1 LKDRLNISEILENT
15 TLRSSYRVCR
25 VGLAEEDIKD
35 LENEKQKFVLTAIAR
50 TDVYDAL
57 GRPVYK
63 PFFVNLFVPVSPEE
77 LRGGPSSFIPS
88 PRTVEDAEV
97 EAVHIEKVEY
107 EEPNVCK
114 LEDGTIASFKTA
126 IMSIK
131 RSLKYYDPLG
141 MPLYSVGWSLVPFF
155 ESPKTLWRKEE

>member
-1 LKDRLNISEILENT
+1 MNAKLTPLEFETIDEHWNVFLLSDGTKLK
-15 TLRSSYRVCR
+15 
-25 VGLAEEDIKD
+25 K
-35 LENEKQKFVLTAIAR
+35 KHVLLSIAR
-50 TDVYDAL
+50 TDAFDAL
-57 GRPVYK
+57 GRPLYQ
-63 PFFVNLFVPVSPEE
+63 PFLFTLLVPLAPEE

-97 EAVHIEKVEY
+97 EVVRIEKVEY

>member
-1 LKDRLNISEILENT
+1 MPETLIPLSFETVDEHWNVYLLSDETRL
-15 TLRSSYRVCR
+15 
-25 VGLAEEDIKD
+25 
-35 LENEKQKFVLTAIAR
+35 KQKFVLTAIAR

-97 EAVHIEKVEY
+97 EAVHIEK
-107 EEPNVCK
+107 
-114 LEDGTIASFKTA
+114 G
-126 IMSIK
+126 
-131 RSLKYYDPLG
+131 
-141 MPLYSVGWSLVPFF
+141 
-155 ESPKTLWRKEE
+155 